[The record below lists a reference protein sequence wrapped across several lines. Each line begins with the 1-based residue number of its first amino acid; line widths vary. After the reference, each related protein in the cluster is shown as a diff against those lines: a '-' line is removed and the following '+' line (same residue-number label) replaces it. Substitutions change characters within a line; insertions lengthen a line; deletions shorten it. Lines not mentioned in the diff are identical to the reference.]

1 MLLRDYTKPELER
14 FVCECNFTDS
24 ELQYFRLKSKDKS
37 IVQISYEMNI
47 SERQVSKLAKRVKS
61 KMARVKTVQFI

>member
-1 MLLRDYTKPELER
+1 MLLRDYTKPELDN
-14 FVCECNFTDS
+14 FVENCNFTES

-47 SERQVSKLAKRVKS
+47 SERQVSVLAKRVKTKIS
-61 KMARVKTVQFI
+61 RM